1 MISLSDWLD
10 IPVGITAVVGGGGKT
25 SLIHTLAEELAERG
39 RVLIT
44 TTTRIRP
51 PACLTLLS
59 PDEGQIANAFQ
70 HTRILAVGTTAQ
82 EGKLAEVAELRE
94 RYAALADFVLIEA
107 DGSRGLPLKTP
118 ASYEPVLPK
127 QAALVIAVAGM
138 TCAGQTVEAAA
149 HRPALYAMLA
159 QCHMEDVVQPE
170 WVARVLEHP
179 LGQRKDVTGRF
190 AVVLNQADSPARLA
204 FARKVAR
211 CLTSKTAIVALQS
224 IPGWMASPEDEAG
237 GVSGL

>member
-1 MISLSDWLD
+1 MSRLSDWLD
-10 IPVGITAVVGGGGKT
+10 IPHGITAVVGGGGKT
-25 SLIHTLAEELAERG
+25 SLIHALAKELADQG

-51 PACLTLLS
+51 PACFTLLS
-59 PDEGQIANAFQ
+59 PDEGQIAGAFERV
-70 HTRILAVGTTAQ
+70 RILSVGTPAP
-82 EGKLAEVAELRE
+82 EGKLAEVADLRE

-107 DGSRGLPLKTP
+107 DGSRGLPLKAP
-118 ASYEPVLPK
+118 AAHEPVLPK

-138 TCAGQTVEAAA
+138 SCEGQTVEAAA

-159 QCHMEDVVQPE
+159 PCHPEDVVQPE

-190 AVVLNQADSPARLA
+190 AVVLNQADSPERLA

-224 IPGWMASPEDEAG
+224 RPGWLASPED
-237 GVSGL
+237 